1 MQKRDDFIRET
12 IKIANFVFGCTT
24 VVISDIFN
32 IKYVDRASD
41 FTKKDITENG
51 EPAIFYGEVSRKYD
65 CFIDEE
71 MTKINGESYKKSIK
85 LNKEQLLVNLK
96 DFDYEDIGRCVLYE
110 NDTPAA
116 INGNVAILTL
126 KEKFKDAVNLK
137 YITFYLN
144 YKDIVRQY
152 IYDKAVG
159 EKVKRLSRLDFEH
172 IPITIPLVERQDKII
187 DNFIKVRK
195 KFKNDFELLEKTID
209 LVNKYTSFGVDGLL
223 KLK

>member
-1 MQKRDDFIRET
+1 M
-12 IKIANFVFGCTT
+12 
-24 VVISDIFN
+24 
-32 IKYVDRASD
+32 
-41 FTKKDITENG
+41 
-51 EPAIFYGEVSRKYD
+51 
-65 CFIDEE
+65 
-71 MTKINGESYKKSIK
+71 
-85 LNKEQLLVNLK
+85 VNLE

-110 NDTPAA
+110 SDTPAA

-126 KEKFKDAVNLK
+126 KEKFEDAVNLK

-159 EKVKRLSRLDFEH
+159 EKVKKLSRLDFEQ
-172 IPITIPLVERQDKII
+172 ITTTIPYVERQDKII

-195 KFKNDFELLEKTID
+195 KFKNDFELLEKAID
-209 LVNKYTSFGVDGLL
+209 LVNKYAGFGVSGLL

>member
-1 MQKRDDFIRET
+1 MSK
-12 IKIANFVFGCTT
+12 K
-24 VVISDIFN
+24 DIF
-32 IKYVDRASD
+32 
-41 FTKKDITENG
+41 TKRDITENG
-51 EPAIFYGEVSRKYD
+51 EPAIFYGEISRKYD
-65 CFIDEE
+65 CFVEE
-71 MTKINGESYKKSIK
+71 ITKINSEAYERADKI
-85 LNKEQLLVNLK
+85 NKGQILVNLE

-110 NDTPAA
+110 NDIPAA

-126 KEKFKDAVNLK
+126 KEKFEDIINLK

-159 EKVKRLSRLDFEH
+159 EKVKKLSRLDFEH
-172 IPITIPLVERQDKII
+172 IPITIPFIEKQDKII

-195 KFKNDFELLEKTID
+195 KFENNFELLEKTID
-209 LVNKYTSFGVDGLL
+209 LVNKYAGFGVSELL

>member
-1 MQKRDDFIRET
+1 
-12 IKIANFVFGCTT
+12 
-24 VVISDIFN
+24 
-32 IKYVDRASD
+32 
-41 FTKKDITENG
+41 
-51 EPAIFYGEVSRKYD
+51 
-65 CFIDEE
+65 

-85 LNKEQLLVNLK
+85 LNKKQLLVNLK
-96 DFDYEDIGRCVLYE
+96 DFDCECIGKCILYE
-110 NDTPAA
+110 KDVPAA

-126 KEKFKDAVNLK
+126 KEKFEDIVNLK

-144 YKDIVRQY
+144 YKDTVRQH

-172 IPITIPLVERQDKII
+172 IPITIPFIERQDKII

-195 KFKNDFELLEKTID
+195 KFENDFELLEKTID
-209 LVNKYTSFGVDGLL
+209 LANKYTGFEVSGLL

>member
-32 IKYVDRASD
+32 IKFMSKKDI

-51 EPAIFYGEVSRKYD
+51 EPAIFYGEISRKYD
-65 CFIDEE
+65 CFVEGI
-71 MTKINGESYKKSIK
+71 TKINIEAYERADKI
-85 LNKEQLLVNLK
+85 NKGQILVNLE
-96 DFDYEDIGRCVLYE
+96 DFDYEDVGRCVLYQ
-110 NDTPAA
+110 DDIPVA

-126 KEKFKDAVNLK
+126 KEKFEDIVNLK
-137 YITFYLN
+137 YTIFYLN
-144 YKDIVRQY
+144 YKDDVRQY

-159 EKVKRLSRLDFEH
+159 EKVKKLSRLDFEH
-172 IPITIPLVERQDKII
+172 IPITIPLVANQEKII

-195 KFKNDFELLEKTID
+195 KFENDFEILEKAIE
-209 LVNKYTSFGVDGLL
+209 LSSKYANFGADGLL
-223 KLK
+223 RLK

>member
-1 MQKRDDFIRET
+1 
-12 IKIANFVFGCTT
+12 
-24 VVISDIFN
+24 
-32 IKYVDRASD
+32 
-41 FTKKDITENG
+41 
-51 EPAIFYGEVSRKYD
+51 
-65 CFIDEE
+65 

-96 DFDYEDIGRCVLYE
+96 DFDCECVGRCIFYE
-110 NDTPAA
+110 NDVPAA

-126 KEKFKDAVNLK
+126 KEKFEEAVNLK

-195 KFKNDFELLEKTID
+195 KFENNFEILEKTID
-209 LVNKYTSFGVDGLL
+209 LANKYTGFGVSELL

>member
-1 MQKRDDFIRET
+1 MQERDDFVRET

-32 IKYVDRASD
+32 IKFMSKKDI

-51 EPAIFYGEVSRKYD
+51 EPAIFYGEISRKYD
-65 CFIDEE
+65 CFVEE
-71 MTKINGESYKKSIK
+71 ITKINSEAYERADKI
-85 LNKEQLLVNLK
+85 NKGQILVNLE
-96 DFDYEDIGRCVLYE
+96 DFDYEDIGRCILYE
-110 NDTPAA
+110 NDIPVA

-126 KEKFKDAVNLK
+126 KEKFKDAVNMK

-159 EKVKRLSRLDFEH
+159 EKVKKLSRLDFEH
-172 IPITIPLVERQDKII
+172 IPITLPLIEIQDKTI

-195 KFKNDFELLEKTID
+195 KFENNFELLEKTID
-209 LVNKYTSFGVDGLL
+209 LVSKYTNYRVEGLL
-223 KLK
+223 NLK

>member
-1 MQKRDDFIRET
+1 MSK
-12 IKIANFVFGCTT
+12 K
-24 VVISDIFN
+24 DI
-32 IKYVDRASD
+32 

-51 EPAIFYGEVSRKYD
+51 EPAIFYGEISGKYD
-65 CFIDEE
+65 CFIEE
-71 MTKINGESYKKSIK
+71 ETTKINNEAYERADKI
-85 LNKEQLLVNLK
+85 NKWQILVNLE

-110 NDTPAA
+110 SDIPAA

-126 KEKFKDAVNLK
+126 KEKFEDAVNLK

-172 IPITIPLVERQDKII
+172 IPITIPLTERQDKII

-195 KFKNDFELLEKTID
+195 KFENNFEILEKTID
-209 LVNKYTSFGVDGLL
+209 LSSKSANFWIDGLL

>member
-1 MQKRDDFIRET
+1 MQERDDFIRET
-12 IKIANFVFGCTT
+12 IKIANFVFGCTEI
-24 VVISDIFN
+24 VISDIFN
-32 IKYVDRASD
+32 IKCMSKKDI

-51 EPAIFYGEVSRKYD
+51 EPAIFYGEISRKYD
-65 CFIDEE
+65 CFVEE
-71 MTKINGESYKKSIK
+71 ITKINIEAYERADKISEGQI
-85 LNKEQLLVNLK
+85 LVNLE

-110 NDTPAA
+110 SDTPAA

-126 KEKFKDAVNLK
+126 KEKFEDAVNLK

-159 EKVKRLSRLDFEH
+159 EKVKKLSRLDFEH
-172 IPITIPLVERQDKII
+172 IPITIPFIEIQDKII
-187 DNFIKVRK
+187 DNFIKIRK
-195 KFKNDFELLEKTID
+195 KFENNFELLEKTIY
-209 LVNKYTSFGVDGLL
+209 LANNYTGFGVDGLL

>member
-1 MQKRDDFIRET
+1 MSK
-12 IKIANFVFGCTT
+12 K
-24 VVISDIFN
+24 DI
-32 IKYVDRASD
+32 
-41 FTKKDITENG
+41 FTKKDIIENG
-51 EPAIFYGEVSRKYD
+51 ESAIFYGEISRKYD
-65 CFIDEE
+65 CFVEE
-71 MTKINGESYKKSIK
+71 ISKINTEAYERADKISKGQI
-85 LNKEQLLVNLK
+85 LVNLE

-110 NDTPAA
+110 NNTPAA

-152 IYDKAVG
+152 VYDKAVG

-172 IPITIPLVERQDKII
+172 IPITIPLIERQDKII

-195 KFKNDFELLEKTID
+195 KFENNFELLEKTID
-209 LVNKYTSFGVDGLL
+209 LANKYTSFGVDGLL

>member
-1 MQKRDDFIRET
+1 
-12 IKIANFVFGCTT
+12 
-24 VVISDIFN
+24 
-32 IKYVDRASD
+32 
-41 FTKKDITENG
+41 
-51 EPAIFYGEVSRKYD
+51 
-65 CFIDEE
+65 
-71 MTKINGESYKKSIK
+71 MTKLNGESYKKSIK
-85 LNKEQLLVNLK
+85 LNKKQLLVNLK

-195 KFKNDFELLEKTID
+195 KFKNDFELLEKAID
-209 LVNKYTSFGVDGLL
+209 LSSKYVNFGVDGLL

>member
-1 MQKRDDFIRET
+1 MLWQ
-12 IKIANFVFGCTT
+12 
-24 VVISDIFN
+24 N
-32 IKYVDRASD
+32 IY
-41 FTKKDITENG
+41 TKKDITENG
-51 EPAIFYGEVSRKYD
+51 EPAIFYGEISRKYD
-65 CFIDEE
+65 CFVEE
-71 MTKINGESYKKSIK
+71 ITKINIGAYERADKI
-85 LNKEQLLVNLK
+85 NKGQILVNLE
-96 DFDYEDIGRCVLYE
+96 DFDCEDVGRCVLYE

-126 KEKFKDAVNLK
+126 KEKFKDSVNLK

-152 IYDKAVG
+152 VYNKAVG

-172 IPITIPLVERQDKII
+172 TPITIPFIERQDKII

-195 KFKNDFELLEKTID
+195 KFENNFELLEKTID
-209 LVNKYTSFGVDGLL
+209 LANKYTSFGVDRLL